1 MDGKIKLTKYP
12 FYEISGNEYLA
23 IKIVDNAQNKA
34 QERWKVQRFSDIMKY
49 IWR

>member
-23 IKIVDNAQNKA
+23 IKIVDNVAKQAIRIVENG
-34 QERWKVQRFSDIMKY
+34 
-49 IWR
+49 